1 MEFEGKYMGNRSME
15 DIRMKPK
22 SKKVSKGRY
31 ILKFIAVALAEI
43 IVFCSGFLGG
53 MYFDN
58 LELPYEKEKIPGI
71 QIPVSDY
78 VAENNGADDAARAM
92 IDDMTTS
99 ELIYQMMFVTPESI
113 TGVGKVLR
121 AGDTTKQAL
130 EKYPVGG
137 IVYFAQNFESRAQ
150 TSEMISKTQEFS
162 KIPLFISVD
171 EEGGIVSRLGS
182 NSNMG
187 ITKHPPMK
195 TIGETGDPSKAYE
208 VGKTLAKDLSALGF
222 NVDFAPDADVLVNP
236 NNKEIGNRSF
246 GSEPHL
252 VATMVESAVKGLEE
266 NGVSAT
272 VKHFPGHGSTYVDS
286 HTGYSES
293 TRTIDELRSSEFLP
307 FKSAIGAHV
316 DFVMVSHMTP
326 INATGEKLP
335 ASISKEVI
343 TDMLIDELGFNG
355 IVITDSFS
363 MGAITENYTPGEAAV
378 KALNA
383 GVDMILMPSSV
394 DETHSALMAAVED
407 GRISRE
413 RIEKSVKKILTLKIE
428 KGMIK

>member
-1 MEFEGKYMGNRSME
+1 MRDRINE
-15 DIRMKPK
+15 DDILKRTPKKK
-22 SKKVSKGRY
+22 SKGNFM
-31 ILKFIAVALAEI
+31 LKFIAVVLAGL
-43 IVFCSGFLGG
+43 IVFCGGFFCG
-53 MYFDN
+53 MYYESI
-58 LELPYEKEKIPGI
+58 ELPPKEEKIQGI
-71 QIPVSDY
+71 QVPVSEY
-78 VAENNGADDAARAM
+78 IAENGQTGDAVQAM

-113 TGVGKVLR
+113 TGVGTVTR

-137 IVYFAQNFESRAQ
+137 IIYFAQNFESRAQ

-162 KIPLFISVD
+162 RIPLFISVD
-171 EEGGIVSRLGS
+171 EEGGVVSRLGS
-182 NSNMG
+182 NPNMG
-187 ITKHPPMK
+187 LTQHPPMK
-195 TIGETGDPSKAYE
+195 TIGETGDSSKAYE
-208 VGKTLAKDLSALGF
+208 VGKTLAKELSELGF

-236 NNKEIGNRSF
+236 DNQEIGNRSF
-246 GSEPHL
+246 GSDPNL

-293 TRTIDELRSSEFLP
+293 TRTVDELRNNEFLP
-307 FKSAIGAHV
+307 FKSAIGAEV

-326 INATGEKLP
+326 INATSEKLP

-343 TDMLIDELGFNG
+343 TDMLINELGFKG

-394 DETHSALMAAVED
+394 EETHSALIAAVED
-407 GRISRE
+407 GSISRE
-413 RIEKSVKKILTLKIE
+413 RLENSVRKILTLKIE

>member
-1 MEFEGKYMGNRSME
+1 MGKRSMKA
-15 DIRMKPK
+15 INLKPE
-22 SKKVSKGRY
+22 SKNNSKGRF
-31 ILKFIAVALAEI
+31 ILKIIAVALVELM
-43 IVFCSGFLGG
+43 VFCSGFLGG
-53 MYFDN
+53 MYYDEIKLSATN
-58 LELPYEKEKIPGI
+58 KKSPGI

-78 VAENNGADDAARAM
+78 VSENKGTEDAVRAM

-130 EKYPVGG
+130 EKHPVGG
-137 IVYFAQNFESRAQ
+137 IIYFAQNFESRAQ
-150 TSEMISKTQEFS
+150 TSEMISKTQQFS

-182 NSNMG
+182 NPNMG

-236 NNKEIGNRSF
+236 NNKEIGKRSF
-246 GSEPHL
+246 GSDPSL
-252 VATMVESAVKGLEE
+252 VATMVESAVRGLEE

-293 TRTIDELRSSEFLP
+293 TRTIDELRNSEFLP
-307 FKSAIGAHV
+307 FKSAIGAYV

-326 INATGEKLP
+326 INATTEKLP
-335 ASISKEVI
+335 ASISGEVI
-343 TDMLIDELGFNG
+343 TDMLINELGFKG

-363 MGAITENYTPGEAAV
+363 MGAITENYTPGEAAI
-378 KALNA
+378 KALDA

-394 DETHSALMAAVED
+394 TETHNAIMAAVEN

-413 RIEKSVKKILTLKIE
+413 RIEKSVRKILTLKIE